1 MLVEQEATLET
12 CKAILPCESVRCSI
26 IASSTTTADIRLD
39 ADIAIADL
47 VSVTDCFTPAVPSV
61 KDAGRH
67 TVIFNH
73 LSVDEFLS
81 HHTVVWEILCLL
93 CVRSF
98 VCTVTDFSAAE
109 NDSGAKLCMLVRLLS
124 GMSFCHYGE
133 LWLA

>member
-81 HHTVVWEILCLL
+81 HHTALRDAAAPSSDYPPTHGARPLLL
-93 CVRSF
+93 CEAPLRF
-98 VCTVTDFSAAE
+98 V
-109 NDSGAKLCMLVRLLS
+109 
-124 GMSFCHYGE
+124 
-133 LWLA
+133 